1 MKNLVKSASFFT
13 FVFFMIFTHSI
24 FSQNLL
30 VSSTSA
36 TSKIE
41 ITIEQVNKYLN
52 SFETIKNIQ
61 ISEMLVSEYNTKH
74 YLLSKDEKGWIFI
87 LPLVAKKGKLFI
99 EKSKVLNACQSE
111 LLSIEV
117 FKIENG
123 EISGCEKFNHR
134 ISSK

>member
-1 MKNLVKSASFFT
+1 M
-13 FVFFMIFTHSI
+13 
-24 FSQNLL
+24 
-30 VSSTSA
+30 SSTSA

-52 SFETIKNIQ
+52 SFETIKSIQ

-87 LPLVAKKGKLFI
+87 LPLVAKKDKLFI
-99 EKSKVLNACQSE
+99 EKSKVLYACQSE

-117 FKIENG
+117 FKIEKG
-123 EISGCEKFNHR
+123 EISGCEKFNNR
-134 ISSK
+134 ILIK